1 MAKRRMFS
9 LDIIDT
15 DKFLEMPATSQALY
29 FHLGM
34 RADDDGFISSP
45 KKVTNIVNCSIDD
58 LKILISKGYVIP
70 FESGIVVVRHWHQN
84 NYVRTDRYVHTIYT
98 DEMSK
103 LVINNGVYDISTQC
117 DIPNDIPNGIPNDI
131 PNGIPNDIPND
142 IPAVATGKGRLGKD
156 SIGKDSIGKD
166 SIGKDSIGKDSIG
179 KGSVVESQPN
189 NNHTHPQLTK
199 EQMIIYNDLVSKYN
213 KQFVDIRIERARK
226 YPHWS
231 MNNVKKWCDDDWNK
245 EQQSPTTLYDSLIE
259 RFCKQFVDEKIEY
272 AKNHY
277 ANVSMMK
284 ISQWCENDWG
294 KWREQYKIN
303 NGVYPEELEEEDM
316 NYYGV

>member
-84 NYVRTDRYVHTIYT
+84 NYVRNDRYVHTIYT

-103 LVINNGVYDISTQC
+103 LVINNGVYDISNQC
-117 DIPNDIPNGIPNDI
+117 GIPNDI
-131 PNGIPNDIPND
+131 PV
-142 IPAVATGKGRLGKD
+142 VATGKV
-156 SIGKDSIGKD
+156 SIDKYSIDNNINIICSEPDKPTLNPNAILMPLND
-166 SIGKDSIGKDSIG
+166 NSLYEVPQKNIDTWIKAYPAVDVKHELIKIYAWL
-179 KGSVVESQPN
+179 ESNPTRRKTKRGIN
-189 NNHTHPQLTK
+189 RFINTWLSK
-199 EQMIIYNDLVSKYN
+199 EQDKGGNKQQYSNTCDVARQQGQNKNSFNNFQKNDYDMNDL
-213 KQFVDIRIERARK
+213 E
-226 YPHWS
+226 
-231 MNNVKKWCDDDWNK
+231 KKLLSN
-245 EQQSPTTLYDSLIE
+245 
-259 RFCKQFVDEKIEY
+259 
-272 AKNHY
+272 
-277 ANVSMMK
+277 
-284 ISQWCENDWG
+284 
-294 KWREQYKIN
+294 
-303 NGVYPEELEEEDM
+303 
-316 NYYGV
+316 